1 MSSAE
6 LHPIEG
12 ESMFKGLANLGSMMK
27 QAAEMKGKMDEMQE
41 NLKRLRVS
49 GSSGGGMINVE
60 VNGQFQVLNCKID
73 PSLLQDGDQEML
85 EDLIVSAM
93 NQAVE
98 KAKLQAAEEMNKV
111 TGGLD
116 LPGMQD
122 MLSKF
127 GLGG

>member
-1 MSSAE
+1 
-6 LHPIEG
+6 
-12 ESMFKGLANLGSMMK
+12 MFKGLANLGSMMK

-49 GSSGGGMINVE
+49 GSSGGGMVNVE
-60 VNGQFQVLNCKID
+60 VNGQFQMLSCKID
-73 PSLLQDGDQEML
+73 PSLLQEGDQEMI

-98 KAKLQAAEEMNKV
+98 KAKLQAAEEMNKI